1 MEEVLKELEMLP
13 LIFTQIVEGQFK
25 NLNGKCTNAKSV
37 AKRSAHKWFVL
48 KAEKLR
54 NMRVVKR

>member
-13 LIFTQIVEGQFK
+13 LIFTQIVEGQSK

-37 AKRSAHKWFVL
+37 AKRSVHKWFVL
-48 KAEKLR
+48 KAE
-54 NMRVVKR
+54 NSEICA